1 MLPREY
7 GVSVTRPWNS
17 ISLIPNSRFPFD
29 LWARRKKDRGS
40 CRVKSTLHSPFRSLY
55 RGKNAGHG
63 ARCIA
68 RCIDAFNFHE
78 CTGRFPLR
86 HATIFMIQWAKRW
99 IKFRFG
105 TLVSK
110 PPYLPLSPSTM
121 NCCCSFVVAKKKKEF
136 KRKFNSP
143 CFSWKRNKRIF
154 RMYVVDKEDER
165 GIWLSESK
173 FSLITSNLR

>member
-86 HATIFMIQWAKRW
+86 HATIFMIQWAKRTVDK
-99 IKFRFG
+99 ISFRYTCFETTMPASFSVHDELLLLVCCYCKKKRNLSG
-105 TLVSK
+105 NLIRLVSPEK
-110 PPYLPLSPSTM
+110 EIKG
-121 NCCCSFVVAKKKKEF
+121 SFV
-136 KRKFNSP
+136 
-143 CFSWKRNKRIF
+143 C
-154 RMYVVDKEDER
+154 M
-165 GIWLSESK
+165 
-173 FSLITSNLR
+173 SLIRKMKEEFDYQNPNSLW

>member
-17 ISLIPNSRFPFD
+17 ISLMPNSRFPFD
-29 LWARRKKDRGS
+29 LWARREKDRGS

-55 RGKNAGHG
+55 RGENAGHG

-78 CTGRFPLR
+78 CTGRF
-86 HATIFMIQWAKRW
+86 HATIFMIQWAKRTVDK
-99 IKFRFG
+99 ISFRYTCFE
-105 TLVSK
+105 TTM
-110 PPYLPLSPSTM
+110 PLSPSMM
-121 NCCCSFVVAKKKKEF
+121 NCCCSFVVAVKKK
-136 KRKFNSP
+136 RNLSGNLIRLVSP
-143 CFSWKRNKRIF
+143 WKRNKGIF

>member
-17 ISLIPNSRFPFD
+17 ISLMPNSRFPFD
-29 LWARRKKDRGS
+29 LWARREKDRGS

-55 RGKNAGHG
+55 RGENAGH
-63 ARCIA
+63 AVSH
-68 RCIDAFNFHE
+68 DASTLSIFTSAQGDSTRQFLWFN
-78 CTGRFPLR
+78 GRNE
-86 HATIFMIQWAKRW
+86 RW

-110 PPYLPLSPSTM
+110 PPCLFLRPRWI
-121 NCCCSFVVAKKKKEF
+121 VVAVKKK
-136 KRKFNSP
+136 RNLSGNLIRLVSP
-143 CFSWKRNKRIF
+143 WKRNKGIF